1 MFCSC
6 QHPDQQIILDKEKTF
21 ILNCYGD
28 DQRPGEVNGSVVPEN
43 YFRAPN
49 FHFIHSYTF
58 SVSSVQHR
66 VLRILNFVM
75 FGFMNI
81 NISQKSLCLPLGIK
95 GGGGDFYEKGKHLS
109 DIAVM

>member
-28 DQRPGEVNGSVVPEN
+28 DQRPGKVNGSVVPEN

-49 FHFIHSYTF
+49 LKHSFHSFLYIF
-58 SVSSVQHR
+58 SFKCAAQGIEDSEFR
-66 VLRILNFVM
+66 
-75 FGFMNI
+75 NI
-81 NISQKSLCLPLGIK
+81 WL
-95 GGGGDFYEKGKHLS
+95 YEYKYFS
-109 DIAVM
+109 EIPVPPPWN